1 MRAYLPSL
9 LPKFV
14 ALFGEAER
22 GGGYELVRP
31 ALACLEALG
40 SALEGHL
47 PLLLPALTRLINP
60 SGPPFHAVPKPSLSL
75 FHIVQGA
82 GLKTSTDPLV
92 GAGLCPGR
100 PTRLRSLML
109 CPDSL
114 TRLKMQGPGMLASIT
129 VSCKKIVAVPSA
141 RHL

>member
-1 MRAYLPSL
+1 MRAYLPNL

-14 ALFGEAER
+14 ALFAEAER

-60 SGPPFHAVPKPSLSL
+60 SA
-75 FHIVQGA
+75 
-82 GLKTSTDPLV
+82 PLLPYH
-92 GAGLCPGR
+92 LCER
-100 PTRLRSLML
+100 RTYA
-109 CPDSL
+109 
-114 TRLKMQGPGMLASIT
+114 TY
-129 VSCKKIVAVPSA
+129 
-141 RHL
+141 

>member
-1 MRAYLPSL
+1 MRTYLPNL

-40 SALEGHL
+40 PALEGHL

-60 SGPPFHAVPKPSLSL
+60 SALPLPYNLNEERIIDDTWLKLA
-75 FHIVQGA
+75 QG
-82 GLKTSTDPLV
+82 S
-92 GAGLCPGR
+92 
-100 PTRLRSLML
+100 
-109 CPDSL
+109 
-114 TRLKMQGPGMLASIT
+114 
-129 VSCKKIVAVPSA
+129 
-141 RHL
+141 

>member
-1 MRAYLPSL
+1 MRTYLPNL

-40 SALEGHL
+40 SSLEVHL

-60 SGPPFHAVPKPSLSL
+60 SESFFYTPEPSSL
-75 FHIVQGA
+75 
-82 GLKTSTDPLV
+82 
-92 GAGLCPGR
+92 
-100 PTRLRSLML
+100 
-109 CPDSL
+109 
-114 TRLKMQGPGMLASIT
+114 
-129 VSCKKIVAVPSA
+129 
-141 RHL
+141 

>member
-1 MRAYLPSL
+1 MRTYLPNL

-40 SALEGHL
+40 PALEGHL

-60 SGPPFHAVPKPSLSL
+60 SGYTSSFHITSMTAAFLPSSSWRCSPQALIHAV
-75 FHIVQGA
+75 
-82 GLKTSTDPLV
+82 
-92 GAGLCPGR
+92 
-100 PTRLRSLML
+100 
-109 CPDSL
+109 
-114 TRLKMQGPGMLASIT
+114 
-129 VSCKKIVAVPSA
+129 
-141 RHL
+141 

>member
-1 MRAYLPSL
+1 MRAYLPNL

-14 ALFGEAER
+14 ALFAEAER

-60 SGPPFHAVPKPSLSL
+60 SAPLSLSY
-75 FHIVQGA
+75 
-82 GLKTSTDPLV
+82 
-92 GAGLCPGR
+92 LCDWR
-100 PTRLRSLML
+100 ISATFWLALARE
-109 CPDSL
+109 CP
-114 TRLKMQGPGMLASIT
+114 
-129 VSCKKIVAVPSA
+129 
-141 RHL
+141 

>member
-1 MRAYLPSL
+1 MSVVALRDDMRTYLPNL

-40 SALEGHL
+40 SSLEGHL

-60 SGPPFHAVPKPSLSL
+60 SESFLYYS
-75 FHIVQGA
+75 
-82 GLKTSTDPLV
+82 
-92 GAGLCPGR
+92 
-100 PTRLRSLML
+100 
-109 CPDSL
+109 
-114 TRLKMQGPGMLASIT
+114 
-129 VSCKKIVAVPSA
+129 
-141 RHL
+141 

>member
-1 MRAYLPSL
+1 MALRDDMRTYLPNL

-40 SALEGHL
+40 LALEGHL

-60 SGPPFHAVPKPSLSL
+60 STRPPLSDL
-75 FHIVQGA
+75 PDKRVFVIIWLALSQ
-82 GLKTSTDPLV
+82 DP
-92 GAGLCPGR
+92 
-100 PTRLRSLML
+100 
-109 CPDSL
+109 
-114 TRLKMQGPGMLASIT
+114 I
-129 VSCKKIVAVPSA
+129 
-141 RHL
+141 